1 MSELTYLVY
10 DGNILI
16 SAFRY
21 MEDAEIF
28 IAKRKRELPSTIVD
42 RYGIIDLKE
51 GRVTKC

>member
-1 MSELTYLVY
+1 MNELTCLVY
-10 DGNILI
+10 DESKLI
-16 SAFRY
+16 AAFRY

-28 IAKRKRELPSTIVD
+28 IAKRKKELPSTIVD